1 MIAEKAPL
9 RPVGSPTDLCLA
21 CGTCSAGCPLTGVS
35 GFDPRKI
42 VRMVL
47 LGRDR
52 ELIESKL
59 PWLCTLCGKCEHAC
73 PMGINIASLIRTAR
87 GLREREQVLGQ
98 IHKGA
103 ELGLKTGNNLG
114 LPTEDFRFIIEDRRL
129 GNGAGAGVR
138 RLRGASSTS
147 KAPSLLHT
155 LHNKLVST
163 QNEDLVHWWKIFHVA
178 REDFTIPSENWEGVN
193 WGFFSGDD
201 EAMKVFVGRIVAH
214 MEKLNIHNLMYP
226 SEGHAYLATR
236 YGLAKWFPEFF
247 DRYGALTVFDLLV
260 DYLKSGRISLDE
272 SKIRQ
277 RVAYHDPRNYGRKS
291 EELFGH
297 GYYEEPCVGAGPVRE
312 RLGRSVSVQR
322 NRCRRFRL

>member
-1 MIAEKAPL
+1 MISSRSASAIIEKAPL

-73 PMGINIASLIRTAR
+73 PMGINIANLIRTAR
-87 GLREREQVLGQ
+87 GFREREQVPGQ
-98 IHKGA
+98 VHKGV

-114 LPTEDFRFIIEDRRL
+114 LPTEDFRFIIEDVAAEMAQEE
-129 GNGAGAGVR
+129 GYEDFVVPIDKEGA
-138 RLRGASSTS
+138 T
-147 KAPSLLHT
+147 LLHT
-155 LHNKLVST
+155 LHNKLVNT

-193 WGFFSGDD
+193 WGLFSGDD

-214 MEKLNIHNLMYP
+214 MEKLHIRNLMYP
-226 SEGHAYLATR
+226 E
-236 YGLAKWFPEFF
+236 
-247 DRYGALTVFDLLV
+247 
-260 DYLKSGRISLDE
+260 
-272 SKIRQ
+272 
-277 RVAYHDPRNYGRKS
+277 
-291 EELFGH
+291 
-297 GYYEEPCVGAGPVRE
+297 
-312 RLGRSVSVQR
+312 
-322 NRCRRFRL
+322 